1 MAAKFLVH
9 LHLHRNRLGGNVIGF
24 ADRRMRLQKTKAIL
38 ELDIKSILPAKI
50 TGMLDTGEGSRTERL
65 FKLNGDFHSRPCF

>member
-9 LHLHRNRLGGNVIGF
+9 LYLHRNRLGGNVIGF
-24 ADRRMRLQKTKAIL
+24 ADRRVWLQKTKAIL

-50 TGMLDTGEGSRTERL
+50 SGMFDTGEGSRGEIL
-65 FKLNGDFHSRPCF
+65 KFCDLL